1 EIGTCEVR
9 VQISDYETIDTL
21 MMKISRRYPKLL
33 EMVIDPTTGDIRT
46 DFEILL
52 NGRRIKDIH
61 TKLKHKD
68 EISVNPVQT

>member
-1 EIGTCEVR
+1 

-52 NGRRIKDIH
+52 NGRRIKDIN